1 MVGPG
6 TGIAP
11 FRSFLWQRH
20 AMKALGKS
28 WLFFGHQRE
37 ATDFFYRSELEGL
50 SGSGTLTRL
59 STAWSRDGDRK
70 VYVQDR
76 MKEAGAE
83 LWAWLQEGAHFYV
96 CGDAKRM
103 AKDVEAAL
111 VAIAMSHGGKSEG
124 GAKEYLAGLKTAGRY
139 QADVY

>member
-1 MVGPG
+1 
-6 TGIAP
+6 
-11 FRSFLWQRH
+11 
-20 AMKALGKS
+20 MKALGKS

-50 SGSGTLTRL
+50 SAAGTLTRL

-76 MKEAGAE
+76 MQEAGAE

-111 VAIAMSHGGKSEG
+111 VAIAMSQGGKSEG